1 LHFGPPKSSA
11 GRRIVGLPRLVVDAL
26 AERMAGPGSAE
37 DLVFVVVRDRTVVRR
52 AAKTAHDLLD
62 QCP

>member
-1 LHFGPPKSSA
+1 
-11 GRRIVGLPRLVVDAL
+11 VVDAL

-62 QCP
+62 LCP